1 MESEMISVQLSDLF
15 CGIGGSWGVTMRKTF
30 VTVLKIFGATVL
42 ILVTC
47 IFILLSAAP
56 FVNDH
61 VAKKT
66 AEELVEL
73 PLPENTEYIESVYRA
88 EKLIGCGN
96 GMQYLGAILIRSE
109 LSREELEAYYSSF
122 AEHDWECVVGNQAGA
137 NICVDGGQPVPLSF
151 ATDVEGD
158 NYYIVYSWGSNDTV
172 FDDLD
177 IRGH

>member
-1 MESEMISVQLSDLF
+1 
-15 CGIGGSWGVTMRKTF
+15 
-30 VTVLKIFGATVL
+30 
-42 ILVTC
+42 
-47 IFILLSAAP
+47 
-56 FVNDH
+56 
-61 VAKKT
+61 
-66 AEELVEL
+66 
-73 PLPENTEYIESVYRA
+73 
-88 EKLIGCGN
+88 
-96 GMQYLGAILIRSE
+96 MQYLGAILIRSE

>member
-1 MESEMISVQLSDLF
+1 MKKIF
-15 CGIGGSWGVTMRKTF
+15 I
-30 VTVLKIFGATVL
+30 TVLKVFGATVL
-42 ILVTC
+42 ILVTA
-47 IFILLSAAP
+47 IFVLLIATP

-66 AEELVEL
+66 LEELVEL
-73 PLPENTEYIESVYRA
+73 PLPENTEYIESVCNA
-88 EKLIGCGN
+88 GKIIGCGN
-96 GMQYLGAILIRSE
+96 GMQYFGAILIKSE
-109 LSREELEAYYSSF
+109 LSQEELEAYYSNY
-122 AEHDWECVVGNQAGA
+122 AEHDWECVVGNQVGS

-158 NYYIVYSWGSNDTV
+158 DYFIVYSWGSNDTI